1 MHHPLKDVEVWRS
14 LLLPKKI
21 KIIITKNQH
30 KKQKTIFFPA
40 FLNTLVIWLMV
51 FNVLA
56 QYKLTTH
63 LRGTVHCSFHDA
75 DHVREEGR
83 PCLPDFSDVGTGR

>member
-1 MHHPLKDVEVWRS
+1 
-14 LLLPKKI
+14 
-21 KIIITKNQH
+21 
-30 KKQKTIFFPA
+30 
-40 FLNTLVIWLMV
+40 MV

-56 QYKLTTH
+56 QSMYKLTTH
-63 LRGTVHCSFHDA
+63 LRGTVHCSFHDT